1 MAANFPRIP
10 LAGAQWGAHLLSS
23 KVLGGKNRGGELFL
37 RLRGVFFHR
46 CALSLIAINPG
57 SLGHKE
63 VLTIMPA
70 LQFATGVQPVLSQS
84 ACSSPL
90 FDESAGGSAASR
102 SGSAAL
108 LPERFCLVQTLLQ
121 HLNKIDYISG
131 RRRGRRLRSDLFVL
145 RFLFDDL
152 H

>member
-1 MAANFPRIP
+1 
-10 LAGAQWGAHLLSS
+10 
-23 KVLGGKNRGGELFL
+23 
-37 RLRGVFFHR
+37 
-46 CALSLIAINPG
+46 
-57 SLGHKE
+57 
-63 VLTIMPA
+63 MPA
-70 LQFATGVQPVLSQS
+70 LQFATGVRPVLSQS

-108 LPERFCLVQTLLQ
+108 LPERLRPVEAILQ
-121 HLNKIDYISG
+121 HLNQINHVS
-131 RRRGRRLRSDLFVL
+131 RRWRSWRFRRDFLVL